1 MLLLFGRNP
10 VIVFIAGIVLLAG
23 GLALHTTFLPW
34 IGGALIVVGGV
45 KTVLQRKQGSGSS
58 QYRR

>member
-1 MLLLFGRNP
+1 
-10 VIVFIAGIVLLAG
+10 VVIAGIALLAG

-34 IGGALIVVGGV
+34 VGGALIVVGGV
-45 KTVLQRKQGSGSS
+45 KTLQQRKQGRGSS